1 MSWASSLALS
11 FDTVRRTTTQGES
24 IDKTRL
30 YHRKH
35 TGALMVQR
43 ALYPEP
49 SSQQGICHI
58 LMLYPP
64 AGIAG
69 GDALTIDLNLDS
81 DSHAVITTPG
91 AGKWYGKD
99 SVSQKYKASSNNS
112 GTHQTVE
119 QGEIADYASQH
130 VKAVMATDTRLEWLP
145 QESIIY
151 NEANMHAVSR
161 FDLKKSSSLLT
172 WEVSVFGRQAYD
184 EQFLKGR
191 YHTGLSIYRED
202 KVVVA
207 ERVAQSAQNRW
218 FTSNLGLANQH
229 IYGSFWAVP
238 SLSDVQENLALSAS
252 QTIQSTETAQATI
265 KQSLTRYLDNTIAV
279 LRQSIA
285 QDKLPVYCT
294 HNGQAINIRY
304 IGSDVRGC
312 FEAFYQLREVLRDHW
327 WQLEPCRPRI
337 WDT

>member
-24 IDKTRL
+24 TDKTRL

-49 SSQQGICHI
+49 SIQQGICHI

-69 GDALTIDLNLDS
+69 GDTLTIDLNLDS
-81 DSHAVITTPG
+81 GSHAVITTPG

-99 SVSQKYKASSNNS
+99 SVSQKHKASSNNNDTYQS
-112 GTHQTVE
+112 IDQD
-119 QGEIADYASQH
+119 EIADYASQN
-130 VKAVMATDTRLEWLP
+130 VQAVMATDTRLEWLP

-151 NEANMHAVSR
+151 NEANIHAVSR
-161 FDLKKSSSLLT
+161 FDLKESSGLLT

-191 YHTGLSIYRED
+191 YRTGLSICREGN
-202 KVVVA
+202 VIVA

-229 IYGSFWAVP
+229 IYGAFWAVP
-238 SLSDVQENLALSAS
+238 SLSDVQENLELSAS
-252 QTIQSTETAQATI
+252 PTTQSTETAQATT
-265 KQSLTRYLDNTIAV
+265 KQSLTRYLDNTIAA
-279 LRQSIA
+279 LRQVIA
-285 QDKLPVYCT
+285 KDKLPVYCT

-304 IGSDVRGC
+304 IGSDVRVC
-312 FEAFYQLREVLRDHW
+312 FETFYQLREVLRDHW